1 MCVCVHVYIPNPTT
15 AKQRLMSNMSN
26 TEVFR
31 RGYILCLCAAVVGH
45 DGPCFGDS
53 AIEDRTAAL
62 QTAGQPAGTETD
74 RTVSGS
80 PKTLKAPQC
89 GLFLCITDV
98 PSAGRV

>member
-1 MCVCVHVYIPNPTT
+1 MHVYIANPTT

-31 RGYILCLCAAVVGH
+31 HGYILCLCAAVAMMGH
-45 DGPCFGDS
+45 VLVTVPGSDGGPS
-53 AIEDRTAAL
+53 NSWA
-62 QTAGQPAGTETD
+62 AGTETD